1 MLTDWERHQ
10 LAEIERG
17 LNEDFTLRHRTRR
30 LLGMIKPWAVLSVL
44 LFLGCLVILMAVGAW
59 QVAIALAAIYAMVIF
74 GGSRGDRRRR
84 ARARRY
90 PRR

>member
-17 LNEDFTLRHRTRR
+17 LNEDYTLRRR
-30 LLGMIKPWAVLSVL
+30 ARRAIGMIKPWTVTSVL
-44 LFLGCLVILMAVGAW
+44 VFLGCLVVLMAVGAW
-59 QVAIALAAIYAMVIF
+59 LVAITLGGVYGLVIV
-74 GGSRGDRRRR
+74 GGRGTRHRRRHE
-84 ARARRY
+84 RRY